1 MLAVVLCLICCA
13 CSPAGKPGETGNATA
28 ESTPSAVLS
37 TGEQTITGI
46 VLSGGD
52 QTQPGLI
59 DAPRNFVYL
68 VQLESGEEINVTYT
82 AYPPSPV
89 RDAKPAP
96 KLVFDAGQINM
107 GDSLTAFG
115 MYDAESKT
123 LTVSREQDFIETKS
137 QKP

>member
-1 MLAVVLCLICCA
+1 M
-13 CSPAGKPGETGNATA
+13 
-28 ESTPSAVLS
+28 
-37 TGEQTITGI
+37 
-46 VLSGGD
+46 
-52 QTQPGLI
+52 
-59 DAPRNFVYL
+59 
-68 VQLESGEEINVTYT
+68 TYT